1 LSSASPS
8 ILAIPAHT
16 VRRNAHPTAMQ
27 SRPAIATPAATTALV
42 RLLALLLAGSLGPVG
57 ATDAPITLQASQ
69 AAALGIRTQAA
80 EGNGSHASAR
90 YPATLTIPASQQRVV
105 ASALPGMVD
114 ALLVSVGDPVRAGQV
129 LAFVRSA
136 QAQELQHDVH
146 VAHSQAALAE
156 AQLQRD
162 EQLFKEGL
170 IAASRLENTRT
181 QAGLALEQREERAL
195 ALTQAGGSAQGETTR
210 ITLRSPIN
218 GVVLERPVV
227 LGQRIDASTA
237 LYRVATLAPL
247 WLEMQVPAAQA
258 ADVRVGDSASV
269 ANAAGVGKVIGI
281 GHAVDAASQTVLVR
295 AEIRTPSA
303 ALRAGQAVEALLERQ
318 APGLVRIPSAA
329 LIVNAGKP
337 AVFVDDG
344 AGRYRIQ
351 PVEAVSSAGGVSTVR
366 GLPAGSPVVVQGL
379 AALKSLL
386 NAQRP

>member
-1 LSSASPS
+1 
-8 ILAIPAHT
+8 
-16 VRRNAHPTAMQ
+16 M
-27 SRPAIATPAATTALV
+27 
-42 RLLALLLAGSLGPVG
+42 ALLLVGSPGPAG

-90 YPATLTIPASQQRVV
+90 YPALLTIPASQQRVV

-114 ALLVSVGDPVRAGQV
+114 ALLVSVGEPVRAGQV
-129 LAFVRSA
+129 LAYVRSA

-181 QAGLALEQREERAL
+181 QAGLAQEQREERAL
-195 ALTQAGGSAQGETTR
+195 ALTQAGGSSQGETTR

-237 LYRVATLAPL
+237 LYRVATLTPL
-247 WLEMQVPAAQA
+247 WLEMQVPAVQA
-258 ADVRVGDSASV
+258 ADVRLGDSASV
-269 ANAAGVGKVIGI
+269 ANVAGAAGAGKVIGI

-295 AEIRTPSA
+295 AELRTPAA

-337 AVFVDDG
+337 AVFIDDG

-351 PVEAVSSAGGVSTVR
+351 PVEVVSSAGEVSSVR